1 MSQSQPLTAAMLAAI
16 NENSKVS
23 IEFLVKN
30 NGKKW
35 IKIISLRDMGYTQQQ
50 IDADKESGSS
60 AKQLTDVIEAFAYE
74 YTDADWA
81 ANSDEDVPSATTDVT
96 YRLYFGGEYSVIE
109 ETKRAHEWLEMSI
122 EDYNKETTSISVAEE
137 AFEDILLE
145 WRNSQF
151 DFTWQIA

>member
-1 MSQSQPLTAAMLAAI
+1 MSQSQPLPAATLADI
-16 NENSKVS
+16 NENSEAH

-35 IKIISLRDMGYTQQQ
+35 IKIISLRGMGYTQEQ
-50 IDADKESGSS
+50 IDADKENGSI

-81 ANSDEDVPSATTDVT
+81 ANSDEDIPEATTDVI
-96 YRLYFGGEYSVIE
+96 YRLYFGGEYPVIE
-109 ETKRAHEWLEMSI
+109 ETKPAHEWLEMSI
-122 EDYNKETTSISVAEE
+122 EDYNKETTSLSIAEE